1 MAFGQIFYIE
11 FEKVRTRIGAAS
23 HIYEIESLSV
33 KPQFRSSQHDQSK
46 SKKNSKMKNE
56 ENTERWKRW
65 IDGDGTNG
73 DDICKHLLAKC
84 FWCKCV
90 NAGMCVFLA
99 CLLACACVRA
109 CVIVRANWIHRMKT
123 YLVKWIGYA
132 LCVFVCVSQRCV
144 WLKLFAK

>member
-99 CLLACACVRA
+99 CLLACACVCDCA
-109 CVIVRANWIHRMKT
+109 CELNSPHENISGKMDRLR
-123 YLVKWIGYA
+123 
-132 LCVFVCVSQRCV
+132 FVCVCV
-144 WLKLFAK
+144 RFPKMRLIKTICQIN